1 LESRGTADGSR
12 LTVNILRPT
21 KPETIMVEPILN
33 SLVAYAQRAKTKSEK
48 TNCETRL
55 QNIHLGKLDWRYLS
69 GNELKFCIVS

>member
-1 LESRGTADGSR
+1 MESRGTADGGR

-21 KPETIMVEPILN
+21 KGETTTIEPILN

-55 QNIHLGKLDWRYLS
+55 QKIHFGKLDWRYLS
-69 GNELKFCIVS
+69 GNEFKFCIVF